1 MVENKDYFMG
11 KWENQSNGDDVL
23 KRVIAQRFIGT
34 FKTAKPIGR
43 FDVEQY
49 FKLMEKIPF

>member
-1 MVENKDYFMG
+1 MG